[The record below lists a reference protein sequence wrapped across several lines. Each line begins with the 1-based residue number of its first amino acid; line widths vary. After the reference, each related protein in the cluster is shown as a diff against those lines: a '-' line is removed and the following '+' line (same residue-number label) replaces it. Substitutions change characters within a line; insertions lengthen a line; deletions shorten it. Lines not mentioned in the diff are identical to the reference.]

1 VYGASKLAGE
11 LMVEASGAEQ
21 LVVRTS
27 GVLGR
32 GGSRAKG
39 GSFVE
44 RILTRARGGE
54 ALRVV
59 SDQVFAP
66 TFAPDLA
73 AAILALLERGARGLV
88 HVTNSGST
96 TWHGLAAAALR
107 LAGCDA
113 PLQAIRSAELGA
125 AARRPA
131 YSVLSTERLAHLGV
145 GPLRPWQDAL
155 RELLA

>member
-1 VYGASKLAGE
+1 
-11 LMVEASGAEQ
+11 MVAASGAEH

-32 GGSRAKG
+32 GGSRVKG
-39 GSFVE
+39 GSFIE
-44 RILTRARGGE
+44 RVLERARGGQ

-66 TFAPDLA
+66 TLASDLA
-73 AAILALLERGARGLV
+73 RAILALLDRGARGIV

-96 TWHGLAAAALR
+96 SWHGLAEAALR
-107 LAGCDA
+107 VAGVAA
-113 PLQAIRSAELGA
+113 PVEPIRTAELGA
-125 AARRPA
+125 PARRPA
-131 YSVLSTERLAHLGV
+131 YSVLSTERLARLGV

-155 RELLA
+155 EELLA